1 MTVRPSGSD
10 DRWDVECVS
19 EVSEKSPT
27 HLAGAEANSGRLT
40 AGDEKAMGSR
50 GLASSLGWGVLTN
63 TTEELSRGTMMEYG
77 HQAGGPGHRHFRV
90 TSKYM
95 RYKILKQEKTNSHY
109 Y

>member
-10 DRWDVECVS
+10 DRWGVECVS

-50 GLASSLGWGVLTN
+50 GLASSFGWGVLTN
-63 TTEELSRGTMMEYG
+63 TTEELSRR
-77 HQAGGPGHRHFRV
+77 HNGGVWASGRRSRTLQSYQQIHEV
-90 TSKYM
+90 
-95 RYKILKQEKTNSHY
+95 
-109 Y
+109 